1 MTDEERQRT
10 IDFIL
15 QQQASFASGMEQ
27 LRESHTQAEKR
38 ISSLEIGFVNITNT
52 LTNITKVE
60 QALAERITQL
70 AEAQARVSEDIAELR
85 EAQAHTDQRVN
96 ALIDIIERWRNG
108 GPQS

>member
-1 MTDEERQRT
+1 
-10 IDFIL
+10 
-15 QQQASFASGMEQ
+15 MEQ

-52 LTNITKVE
+52 LTDITKIQ
-60 QALAERITQL
+60 QALAERVTQL
-70 AEAQARVSEDIAELR
+70 ADDIAELR

-108 GPQS
+108 GPQK